1 MSDKFSLQ
9 NLFKAGVTREQ
20 FIDNY
25 KQIQNSG
32 ENLDGISLFSTEMSD
47 NQIGTVFDF
56 VASDKTGNDNDK
68 LSDNDV
74 KKLAS
79 FDGDNKSI
87 SDADLNKL
95 YDNMQEAVK
104 KSLVT
109 TNQSDCDTPV
119 MTPAE
124 TLDTLKLLRFTKTST
139 AEMKKT
145 QLKQEIDNLMNKSSK
160 ISDEL
165 KKEYQET
172 KTKIAQ
178 TEQQIKQK
186 EKEAQDN
193 QEKLLSVNEQIA
205 RKKGRL
211 NGTTDEK
218 ERKSIQNDID
228 NLSYS
233 ATKYKTSD
241 SDIVALNQK
250 LSSYKHN
257 METIADKVAST
268 DSKTGQEIK
277 NKQNQIK
284 QIDANLQTELKSI
297 DSQIKSAEDMQMK
310 SLMQS
315 SQDSAQY
322 SEIAN
327 GKVPDDGHVGKT
339 AAQALSNA
347 TSQIGVRELTGH
359 NDGAEIAKYRNGVD
373 NHASWCASFVSWCYK
388 GNNVFGYQASVGGI
402 MSVAKQK
409 GLYSAKGT
417 YTPKAGDV
425 MIQKNGASHTGI
437 VESVDADGTI
447 HTIEGNS
454 SNQVKRCTYKKGS
467 RGYNQISGFVR
478 MSDSEQ
484 A

>member
-186 EKEAQDN
+186 E
-193 QEKLLSVNEQIA
+193 
-205 RKKGRL
+205 R
-211 NGTTDEK
+211 
-218 ERKSIQNDID
+218 
-228 NLSYS
+228 
-233 ATKYKTSD
+233 
-241 SDIVALNQK
+241 
-250 LSSYKHN
+250 
-257 METIADKVAST
+257 
-268 DSKTGQEIK
+268 
-277 NKQNQIK
+277 
-284 QIDANLQTELKSI
+284 
-297 DSQIKSAEDMQMK
+297 
-310 SLMQS
+310 
-315 SQDSAQY
+315 
-322 SEIAN
+322 
-327 GKVPDDGHVGKT
+327 
-339 AAQALSNA
+339 
-347 TSQIGVRELTGH
+347 
-359 NDGAEIAKYRNGVD
+359 
-373 NHASWCASFVSWCYK
+373 
-388 GNNVFGYQASVGGI
+388 
-402 MSVAKQK
+402 
-409 GLYSAKGT
+409 
-417 YTPKAGDV
+417 
-425 MIQKNGASHTGI
+425 
-437 VESVDADGTI
+437 
-447 HTIEGNS
+447 
-454 SNQVKRCTYKKGS
+454 GS
-467 RGYNQISGFVR
+467 RQSGKIVIR
-478 MSDSEQ
+478 KRANRS
-484 A
+484 